1 MPHLE
6 SNIPKYIFYGTIHAE
21 ILRLARA
28 KLLIN
33 DFVNRTTSMFKRM
46 TLQGGNIHNIFR
58 QLNKAIEHHSTA
70 FLHFQKNN
78 FEIRYLIRE
87 YLRKY
92 PN

>member
-1 MPHLE
+1 
-6 SNIPKYIFYGTIHAE
+6 
-21 ILRLARA
+21 
-28 KLLIN
+28 
-33 DFVNRTTSMFKRM
+33 M

-87 YLRKY
+87 ISEKISELNIIISLNVGLVLTVDKV
-92 PN
+92 